1 MRKFVAAAVIIA
13 LVIGPA
19 YAQGKKGPGP
29 NTQMGLQDEAE
40 KRRNKD
46 IDKAYND
53 TLKHT
58 GTAAKP
64 YDPWQTVRPPA
75 SPAAKN

>member
-1 MRKFVAAAVIIA
+1 MRKFLAAVAMIA
-13 LVIGPA
+13 TVIGPA
-19 YAQGKKGPGP
+19 YSQGKKGPGP
-29 NTQMGLQDEAE
+29 NAETGKQDEAE

-53 TLKHT
+53 ALKHT

-64 YDPWQTVRPPA
+64 YDPWQTVRSPPP
-75 SPAAKN
+75 PAAKN